1 MSIVAAAFCPHPP
14 LLVPDVSAGEPVA
27 ARAPAVVAVEWLGQR
42 SIDRLVLLGSADT
55 AKVYPAG
62 AVGSFAGY
70 GVDYTVLAGSGIN
83 FSVAGAP
90 SDNELPLP
98 LAVGAWLLMEA
109 CWDGPVISLT
119 CDANGELPRWPAGER
134 DGLLVMGDGSARR
147 TEKAPGWLDERA
159 AGYDAGVV
167 TALGSGE
174 PTQLKQDLALGS
186 DLLAAGAPAWSAA
199 AQLLAGQ
206 TWSAEVSYDDAPYG
220 VGYFVATWTPAPTA

>member
-27 ARAPAVVAVEWLGQR
+27 ARAPAAAAVEWLVER
-42 SIDRLVLLGSADT
+42 SIDRLVMLGSGEAAT
-55 AKVYPAG
+55 VYPAG
-62 AVGSFAGY
+62 SVGSFAGY

-83 FSVAGAP
+83 LSVAGTP
-90 SDNELPLP
+90 SNHELPLP

-119 CDANGELPRWPAGER
+119 CAANGELPQWPAGER

-159 AGYDAGVV
+159 AGYDAGVA
-167 TALGSGE
+167 TALGSGD
-174 PTQLKQDLALGS
+174 PTQLKQDLVLGS
-186 DLLAAGAPAWSAA
+186 ELLAAGAPAWSAA

-206 TWSAEVSYDDAPYG
+206 SWSAHVSYDDAPYG
-220 VGYFVATWTPAPTA
+220 VGYFVATWTPAPSA